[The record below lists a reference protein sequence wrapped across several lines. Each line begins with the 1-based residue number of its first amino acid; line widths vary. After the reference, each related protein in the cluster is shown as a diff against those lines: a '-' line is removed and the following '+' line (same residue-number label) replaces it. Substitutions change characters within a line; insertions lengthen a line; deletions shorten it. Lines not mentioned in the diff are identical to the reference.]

1 MPSSSYRETIRNHV
15 TTQPDLRYL
24 QRFLENNRWA
34 NSACQNRSKLAHT
47 AVVLDRKKGEWTER
61 PQNLDCS
68 TWEPA
73 NGVDGQAIVLD
84 YLDTETIE
92 YLGRELELDPRLFQ
106 AHLGGCEQH
115 HTGDWAPSEFTVAPY
130 LQSLRRKSHFVTVD
144 YRRPYSAPNDSSL
157 AIFNDTRIQ
166 TCSVLRSHH
175 LLGGAN
181 TLFEHERYSVAWFA
195 GNNKRPGE

>member
-1 MPSSSYRETIRNHV
+1 MQQKVKNAFFILHRDH
-15 TTQPDLRYL
+15 TQPCHNTTRP
-24 QRFLENNRWA
+24 EIS
-34 NSACQNRSKLAHT
+34 SAIPGKQSERKFSLSEQIEISPHRGRT
-47 AVVLDRKKGEWTER
+47 RQKKGEWTER

-106 AHLGGCEQH
+106 AHLAGCEQH

-175 LLGGAN
+175 LLEAP
-181 TLFEHERYSVAWFA
+181 TLCSNMRDTQ
-195 GNNKRPGE
+195 